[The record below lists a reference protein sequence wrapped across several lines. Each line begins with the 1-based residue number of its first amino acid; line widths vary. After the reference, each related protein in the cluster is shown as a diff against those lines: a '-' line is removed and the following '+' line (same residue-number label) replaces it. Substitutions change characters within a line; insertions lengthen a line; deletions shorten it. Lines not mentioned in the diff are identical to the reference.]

1 MHQLNQ
7 HRISPT
13 PPIEVS
19 VPALSRPI
27 FVQLAV
33 EYRENILHRP
43 AGINVK
49 QKMQL
54 GRQHDTCKLCAPVGT
69 RQGSSKYGLILLKP
83 MLWNVFLLLNP
94 AQAVEVELKELAG
107 GVVDGSAK
115 PVDISRYLLLFF
127 VLDVRPKLIGNTFCT
142 GN

>member
-1 MHQLNQ
+1 
-7 HRISPT
+7 
-13 PPIEVS
+13 
-19 VPALSRPI
+19 
-27 FVQLAV
+27 
-33 EYRENILHRP
+33 
-43 AGINVK
+43 
-49 QKMQL
+49 
-54 GRQHDTCKLCAPVGT
+54 
-69 RQGSSKYGLILLKP
+69 